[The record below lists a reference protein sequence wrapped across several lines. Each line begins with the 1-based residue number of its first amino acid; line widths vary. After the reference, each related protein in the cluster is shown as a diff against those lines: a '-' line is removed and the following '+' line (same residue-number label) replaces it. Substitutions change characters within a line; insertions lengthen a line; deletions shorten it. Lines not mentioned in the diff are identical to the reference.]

1 MHNKKGKKV
10 TVEHLKVNDNHIED
24 LGEDAVY
31 KYLGMEENA
40 MVENAKMREKAEK
53 EYTKRLKK
61 ILESEL
67 TPKNKITAINQ
78 LAIPVISYGFGIIDW
93 PQGHINRLDTKTF

>member
-1 MHNKKGKKV
+1 M
-10 TVEHLKVNDNHIED
+10 NDNHIED

-53 EYTKRLKK
+53 EYTKL
-61 ILESEL
+61 
-67 TPKNKITAINQ
+67 P
-78 LAIPVISYGFGIIDW
+78 
-93 PQGHINRLDTKTF
+93 